1 MAEEGHLASGM
12 PPTSFMIDKSPY
24 TIAAHA
30 TNIPEDTILYSNK
43 LVPSTDD
50 NTGAAL
56 APSMEHADG
65 IALAQSSDNTNI
77 EPSTAVNFLVT
88 PTRRSSSHL
97 IRSSFIPEVEASLKP
112 AVGMTFDTLAD
123 VEKFYKDYAHDH
135 AGFSVRIGQHRKEDK
150 EILTK
155 YFYCSR
161 EGYRKNN
168 DKKDDDQSGLKG
180 KKRKTHNVM
189 ETRCGCQ
196 AHIYVTRG
204 RDKKYKI
211 ASMVEQHNHGLV
223 SPNHRHLLRSNRRVT
238 DRVKGAAFLANE
250 KIDSYVWLFK
260 TFLEAMGGRAPHL
273 IVIDECAIMKAAI
286 GQILSETTHRLCM
299 WHIMEKV
306 HENISPSLRADED
319 FWNKLHTC
327 VWDSETIEE
336 FESRWNSM
344 IVEFQ
349 LVGNKWF
356 GTRFLIRESWIPV
369 YFINI
374 PLAGILRTTSRSES
388 ANSFFNR
395 FIHRKLSFVEFWLR
409 FDTAL
414 EYQRQE
420 ELKQDHK
427 SLHTTPKLMTPW
439 AMEKQ
444 CSMIYTHEIFDKFQ
458 KQIVASRDYCF
469 IQEIIER
476 DEIKLV
482 TIGSTSKKERLVH
495 FNESGM
501 IGRCTCKLF
510 ESHGIPCRHIM
521 QVLRSEKLIELPE
534 TVIFD
539 DEGNLLE
546 DVPADPVEVGPR
558 KKVSN
563 ARNKFEDLIQ
573 KAKSSDEGM
582 DFLTSSLAC
591 QI

>member
-1 MAEEGHLASGM
+1 MTDLRLRDSLVTEGYMEEGPALTQDAMAMEEGPALAQDAIAMAEEGHLAS
-12 PPTSFMIDKSPY
+12 
-24 TIAAHA
+24 
-30 TNIPEDTILYSNK
+30 
-43 LVPSTDD
+43 DD

-180 KKRKTHNVM
+180 KKRKTRNVM

-204 RDKKYKI
+204 PDKKYKI
-211 ASMVEQHNHGLV
+211 ASMVEQHNHGVV
-223 SPNHRHLLRSNRRVT
+223 SPNHRHLLRSNRHVT
-238 DRVKGAAFLANE
+238 DRVKAFLANE

-273 IVIDECAIMKAAI
+273 IVTDECASMKAAI
-286 GQILSETTHRLCM
+286 GQILPETTHRLCM

-369 YFINI
+369 YFIDI

-395 FIHRKLSFVEFWLR
+395 FIHQKLSFVEFWLR

-458 KQIVASRDYCF
+458 KQIVASRDHCF
-469 IQEIIER
+469 IQGIIER

-495 FNESGM
+495 FNKSGM

-510 ESHGIPCRHIM
+510 ESHGIPC
-521 QVLRSEKLIELPE
+521 
-534 TVIFD
+534 
-539 DEGNLLE
+539 
-546 DVPADPVEVGPR
+546 
-558 KKVSN
+558 
-563 ARNKFEDLIQ
+563 
-573 KAKSSDEGM
+573 
-582 DFLTSSLAC
+582 
-591 QI
+591 

>member
-1 MAEEGHLASGM
+1 
-12 PPTSFMIDKSPY
+12 
-24 TIAAHA
+24 
-30 TNIPEDTILYSNK
+30 
-43 LVPSTDD
+43 
-50 NTGAAL
+50 
-56 APSMEHADG
+56 
-65 IALAQSSDNTNI
+65 
-77 EPSTAVNFLVT
+77 
-88 PTRRSSSHL
+88 
-97 IRSSFIPEVEASLKP
+97 
-112 AVGMTFDTLAD
+112 MTFDTLAD

-180 KKRKTHNVM
+180 KKRKTRNVM

-204 RDKKYKI
+204 PDKKYKI
-211 ASMVEQHNHGLV
+211 ASMVEQHNHGVV
-223 SPNHRHLLRSNRRVT
+223 SPNHRHLLRSNRHVT
-238 DRVKGAAFLANE
+238 DRVKGTLFNCHKASIGTSLAYRFLHVSDGGFQNVGCTLREQNYYRDLRTKIKDADAQMFVSQLERKKEVNSAFFYNFEVDEQGRLMRVFWVDATSRKNYIVFGDAISVDATYTTNQYNMKFVPFTGFNHHMQCVFLGAAFLANE

-273 IVIDECAIMKAAI
+273 IVTDECASMKAAI
-286 GQILSETTHRLCM
+286 GQILPETTHRLCM

-369 YFINI
+369 YFIDI

-395 FIHRKLSFVEFWLR
+395 FIHQKLSFVEFWLR

-458 KQIVASRDYCF
+458 KQIVASRDHCF
-469 IQEIIER
+469 IQGIIER

-495 FNESGM
+495 FNKSGM

-510 ESHGIPCRHIM
+510 ESHGIPC
-521 QVLRSEKLIELPE
+521 
-534 TVIFD
+534 
-539 DEGNLLE
+539 
-546 DVPADPVEVGPR
+546 
-558 KKVSN
+558 
-563 ARNKFEDLIQ
+563 
-573 KAKSSDEGM
+573 
-582 DFLTSSLAC
+582 
-591 QI
+591 

>member
-1 MAEEGHLASGM
+1 
-12 PPTSFMIDKSPY
+12 
-24 TIAAHA
+24 
-30 TNIPEDTILYSNK
+30 
-43 LVPSTDD
+43 
-50 NTGAAL
+50 
-56 APSMEHADG
+56 
-65 IALAQSSDNTNI
+65 
-77 EPSTAVNFLVT
+77 
-88 PTRRSSSHL
+88 
-97 IRSSFIPEVEASLKP
+97 
-112 AVGMTFDTLAD
+112 
-123 VEKFYKDYAHDH
+123 
-135 AGFSVRIGQHRKEDK
+135 
-150 EILTK
+150 
-155 YFYCSR
+155 
-161 EGYRKNN
+161 
-168 DKKDDDQSGLKG
+168 
-180 KKRKTHNVM
+180 
-189 ETRCGCQ
+189 
-196 AHIYVTRG
+196 
-204 RDKKYKI
+204 
-211 ASMVEQHNHGLV
+211 
-223 SPNHRHLLRSNRRVT
+223 
-238 DRVKGAAFLANE
+238 LANE

-273 IVIDECAIMKAAI
+273 MVTDECASMKAAI
-286 GQILSETTHRLCM
+286 GLCM

-369 YFINI
+369 YFIDI

-395 FIHRKLSFVEFWLR
+395 FIHQKLSFVEFWLR

-458 KQIVASRDYCF
+458 KQIVASRDHCF
-469 IQEIIER
+469 IQGIIER

-495 FNESGM
+495 FNKSGM

-510 ESHGIPCRHIM
+510 ESHGIPC
-521 QVLRSEKLIELPE
+521 
-534 TVIFD
+534 
-539 DEGNLLE
+539 
-546 DVPADPVEVGPR
+546 
-558 KKVSN
+558 
-563 ARNKFEDLIQ
+563 
-573 KAKSSDEGM
+573 
-582 DFLTSSLAC
+582 
-591 QI
+591 